1 MSEQPTPTIEPTSTP
16 EATRPA
22 ALRWFGHF
30 WPHALTALIA
40 IAASLG
46 LQLLF
51 QPAATTTR
59 TSATSIPAI
68 ATVTPQ
74 PVVLP
79 TPIPVPTALPPASDI
94 TRQELLDLRAEDDRI
109 WAAIYLSRAISQI
122 ADAETAL
129 RQNDLERADLMIVAT
144 DDTLALAYERTAT
157 ALRDPIAQLRRDTS
171 LIREDLYIRPE
182 GMDTRLSRLRQT
194 LLALIAERN

>member
-1 MSEQPTPTIEPTSTP
+1 MREQPTPITEPAAPIEP
-16 EATRPA
+16 ARPA
-22 ALRWFGHF
+22 LSRWFGQF

-40 IAASLG
+40 ISASLG
-46 LQLLF
+46 LQLLL
-51 QPAATTTR
+51 QPTSTSTRAT
-59 TSATSIPAI
+59 ATSIPAI

-74 PVVLP
+74 PVVVP
-79 TPIPVPTALPPASDI
+79 TSIPLPTALPPASGI

-157 ALRDPIAQLRRDTS
+157 ALRDPIAQLRRDAS
-171 LIREDLYIRPE
+171 LIRDDLYIRPE
-182 GMDTRLSRLRQT
+182 GMDTRLNRLRQT
-194 LLALIAERN
+194 LLALISERS